1 MIKEIKRETEYIEF
15 LINNLKEITK
25 DARGKRILDK
35 LDVHLKELQEK
46 INELE
51 E

>member
-25 DARGKRILDK
+25 DERGKRILDK